1 MSTILIVG
9 GNFIN
14 KGAQSML
21 FCLVDFLRGK
31 YPDDEIIVLDL
42 FPSLTS
48 SEKQKY
54 SFTILNMHVRTLF
67 RISFPFLK
75 LWFKKSAKSDRESD
89 IINAFKSARVM
100 YDISGY
106 GVSSHQQPIIWTIAT
121 LLPFR
126 MARKHRV
133 PCILLPQSLGPF
145 RYSGWRRW
153 FLFPFVKNYLNYIET
168 IFIREPESRDYLAS
182 FRTVGII
189 DSPDLVLQSGPMHP
203 ERLFVH
209 PVQSTASLVLYP
221 GAVALIPNRQLN
233 RIWGEQT
240 TIDRFAQIIKII
252 LDSGHQVCI
261 LKHSADDIMLC
272 QALFKQFAGNERVF
286 LEISDYEPHEMEHVM
301 QAFAGVVSA
310 RYHGLVHALRIG
322 IPVFSVGWAIK
333 YRRLMKL
340 MEQEEMH
347 LGHQEFA
354 DGPVLESKLNQ
365 FLNTLDEARFKIE
378 VKVQE
383 IRNNSLFNKY
393 L

>member
-21 FCLVDFLRGK
+21 FCLVDFLKGK
-31 YPDDEIIVLDL
+31 YPDEEIVVLDL
-42 FPSLTS
+42 FPSLS
-48 SEKQKY
+48 AAEKEKY

-67 RISFPFLK
+67 RINFPILK
-75 LWFKKSAKSDRESD
+75 LWFKKSIKSDRERD
-89 IINAFKSARVM
+89 ILNAFKSARVI

-106 GVSSHQQPIIWTIAT
+106 GVSSHQQPLIWTIAT

-126 MARKHRV
+126 MARKHKV

-145 RYSGWRRW
+145 RYTGWRKW
-153 FLFPFVKNYLNYIET
+153 FLFPFVKKYLNYIET

-203 ERLFVH
+203 QRLFVQL
-209 PVQSTASLVLYP
+209 VGSTSNLVLYP

-233 RIWGEQT
+233 RMWGEQT
-240 TIDRFAQIIKII
+240 TIDRFVGVVKVV
-252 LDSGHQVCI
+252 LDSGRQVCI
-261 LKHSADDIMLC
+261 LKHSADDRTLC
-272 QALFKQFAGNERVF
+272 QAIFKRFDGNKDVF
-286 LEISDYEPHEMEHVM
+286 LEVSDYEPHEVEHVM

-310 RYHGLVHALRIG
+310 RYHGLVHALRLG
-322 IPVFSVGWAIK
+322 IPVFSIGWAIK

-347 LGHQEFA
+347 VGHQEV
-354 DGPVLESKLNQ
+354 DEGHLLKSKLNH
-365 FLNTLDEARFKIE
+365 FVSTLNEARFGIE
-378 VKVQE
+378 VKIQE
-383 IRNNSLFNKY
+383 IRSNSLFNKF